1 MIKNFN
7 ADDKLYLLRL
17 RKNIPFPSSI
27 FRREKKE
34 IFRGGRAKIRVCFA
48 LFAFRY
54 CDRNT

>member
-17 RKNIPFPSSI
+17 RKNIPFPSLI
-27 FRREKKE
+27 FRRGKKE
-34 IFRGGRAKIRVCFA
+34 IFRGRAKIRVCFA